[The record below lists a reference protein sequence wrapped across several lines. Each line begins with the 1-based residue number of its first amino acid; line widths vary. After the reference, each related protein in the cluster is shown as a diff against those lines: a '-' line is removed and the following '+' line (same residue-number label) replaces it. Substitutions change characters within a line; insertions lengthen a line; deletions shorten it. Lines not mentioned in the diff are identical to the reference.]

1 MLKVGS
7 PAPDFVADAV
17 MPDGSFKQV
26 RLSDYRGK
34 WVVLFFYPLDFTFVC
49 PTEIKGFAQR
59 LAEFKELNCEV
70 LGGSVDSVYS
80 HLAWVK
86 QDLGPLGYPLFS
98 DLSRDISRKFGV
110 LLEEKGHTLRGTF
123 IIDPEGI
130 VRYHLLHDNNV
141 GRSVDE
147 TLRVLRAL
155 QTGSLCP
162 ADWRPGMPTI
172 SV

>member
-1 MLKVGS
+1 MIGH

-34 WVVLFFYPLDFTFVC
+34 WVILFFYPLDFTFVC

-59 LAEFKELNCEV
+59 LAEFKELGAEV
-70 LGGSVDSVYS
+70 LGGSVDSVYT
-80 HLAWVK
+80 HLSWIK
-86 QDLGPLGYPLFS
+86 NDLGPLGFPLFS
-98 DLSRDISRKFGV
+98 DLNREISKRFGV
-110 LLEEKGHTLRGTF
+110 LWEEKGHSLRGTF

-141 GRSVDE
+141 GRSVEE

-162 ADWRPGMPTI
+162 ADWRPGQPTI
-172 SV
+172 QV